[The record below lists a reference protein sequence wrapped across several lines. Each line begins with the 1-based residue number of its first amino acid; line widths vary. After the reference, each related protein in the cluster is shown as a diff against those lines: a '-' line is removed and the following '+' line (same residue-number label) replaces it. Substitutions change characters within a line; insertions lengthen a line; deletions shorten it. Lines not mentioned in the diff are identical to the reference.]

1 MNKVEQRE
9 IKTLTTM
16 HNLGMTVNVALGLS
30 ALIRCAMT
38 KKSKAALM
46 EYATIFNVANHPDF
60 II

>member
-9 IKTLTTM
+9 IKILTTM
-16 HNLGMTVNVALGLS
+16 HQCGMIENVALGLS
-30 ALIRCAMT
+30 SLIRCAMT

-46 EYATIFNVANHPDF
+46 EYATIFNVANHPQF